1 MRTTRRE
8 EPRGGIFAVESAF
21 ALESARIFIVI
32 VVLCIVQ
39 SGRVKLLQ
47 TCSPCPPVTKLIEEK
62 NQNAKLKGRRF
73 LWMRRGTPDTSQRT

>member
-21 ALESARIFIVI
+21 ALESACIFIVI

-39 SGRVKLLQ
+39 SGRVTLLQLQ
-47 TCSPCPPVTKLIEEK
+47 TCSCPVP
-62 NQNAKLKGRRF
+62 A
-73 LWMRRGTPDTSQRT
+73 P